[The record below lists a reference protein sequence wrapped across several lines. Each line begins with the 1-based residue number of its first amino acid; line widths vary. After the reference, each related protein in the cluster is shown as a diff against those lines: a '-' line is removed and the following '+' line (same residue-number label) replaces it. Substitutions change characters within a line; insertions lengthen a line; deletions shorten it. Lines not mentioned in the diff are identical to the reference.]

1 MSLPLQTERVARAEA
16 TARLRSIVQVC
27 LSAAARNHVR
37 VLDTPTRIINKNTP
51 QIIISHAHCMPKKL
65 VRPKPDQ
72 PDRLLRPCTEPSS
85 SVLIKCDIAQT
96 HPYKPQNWFLH
107 IFLLILVYL
116 KPQKI
121 TPHFFVFPTP
131 FSESFSIFSQFYLLN
146 NAFHIKTNHISEFLT
161 FFY

>member
-72 PDRLLRPCTEPSS
+72 PDRLLRPCYLGTSS
-85 SVLIKCDIAQT
+85 RRDVCAVLQS
-96 HPYKPQNWFLH
+96 N
-107 IFLLILVYL
+107 YL
-116 KPQKI
+116 YTVAVI
-121 TPHFFVFPTP
+121 ML
-131 FSESFSIFSQFYLLN
+131 ERDG
-146 NAFHIKTNHISEFLT
+146 
-161 FFY
+161 